1 MSPRIARLVARA
13 LSLFVALVG
22 VTGSVATPATADAS
36 TDAPSTLAWRSCH
49 GGDVECARLS
59 VPLDDTNP
67 ADPRVIHVALERVAA
82 RDPER
87 RIGSLIVNPGG
98 PGAPGATFAPGI
110 AGSLPAEVQDRFDI
124 VGFDP
129 RGTGKSAGVDCGDNY
144 DSLYALDFDPDTP
157 QERQALDDANRALVE
172 SCVRRDGERLRFLTT
187 DRAARDMDRIRVALG
202 DDRLTYLGYSYGTL
216 LGAQYAAQF
225 PDRVRALVLDG
236 AVDPALDGRTSQLAQ
251 AEGFERSIDLFLES
265 CARRPSCAFHGG
277 DDPGAAYD
285 ALRARVDQHPLPAGR
300 GRRLNGTLFDIG
312 IAQLLYGGES
322 SWPEVADVL
331 AAAEDRDGSALLGD
345 ADAYTGRRDDGTYDD
360 LQESF
365 LAIGC
370 ADGPPVD
377 GIEGMRAIEQEAAKV
392 APRLGRSVVNNS
404 LACAFWPVA
413 APPALPLHAPG
424 APPILVIGTRN
435 DPATPL
441 SGARALARELG
452 SGVLVIAS
460 GAQHTAFASGNACVD
475 RAVERYLVDARPP
488 SDGTRC

>member
-1 MSPRIARLVARA
+1 MSPRIGRPVARA
-13 LSLFVALVG
+13 LALLVALVG
-22 VTGSVATPATADAS
+22 VTGVAVTPATADA
-36 TDAPSTLAWRSCH
+36 APDPSSKLVWRSCH
-49 GGDVECARLS
+49 GADVECARLT

-67 ADPRVIHVALERVAA
+67 ADTRTIDLALERVPA

-87 RIGSLIVNPGG
+87 RIGSLVVNPGG
-98 PGAPGATFAPGI
+98 PGAPGADFAPEI
-110 AGSLPAEVQDRFDI
+110 AGNLPNEIQDRFDI

-129 RGTGKSAGVDCGDNY
+129 RGTGKSAGVDCGDRY
-144 DSLYALDFDPDTP
+144 DGLYALDFDPDTAR
-157 QERQALDDANRALVE
+157 ERQALDDANRALVE
-172 SCVRRDGERLRFLTT
+172 SCVRRDGDRLPFLTT

-236 AVDPALDGRTSQLAQ
+236 AVDPALDGLTSQLAQ
-251 AEGFERSIDLFLES
+251 AEGFERSLDLFLAS
-265 CARRPSCAFHGG
+265 CAHRRSCAFHGG
-277 DDPGAAYD
+277 DHPGAAYD
-285 ALRARVDQHPLPAGR
+285 ALRARVDKRPIPAGR
-300 GRRLNGTLFDIG
+300 GRKLNGTLFDIG
-312 IAQLLYGGES
+312 IAQLLYDGEA
-322 SWPEVADVL
+322 SWPEVAHVL
-331 AAAEDRDGSALLGD
+331 AAAERGDGRALVGY
-345 ADAYTGRRDDGTYDD
+345 ADLYTGRSSDGTYDD

-370 ADGPPVD
+370 ADGPPI
-377 GIEGMRAIEQEAAKV
+377 GGLEGMQAIEKEAARV

-413 APPALPLHAPG
+413 APPAQPLHAPG

-452 SGVLVIAS
+452 SGVLMIAS

-475 RAVERYLVDARPP
+475 GAVQRYFVDLRPP
-488 SDGTRC
+488 KNGKRC

>member
-1 MSPRIARLVARA
+1 MFTGIGRLVARA
-13 LSLFVALVG
+13 LVLAVALTG
-22 VTGSVATPATADAS
+22 VTGSVAIPASAGATGDA
-36 TDAPSTLAWRSCH
+36 ATLVWRSCH
-49 GGDVECARLS
+49 GGDVECARFS

-67 ADPRVIHVALERVAA
+67 ADTRTIDLALERVPA
-82 RDPER
+82 RDPDR
-87 RIGSLIVNPGG
+87 RIGSLVVNPGG
-98 PGAPGATFAPGI
+98 PGAPGADFAPEI
-110 AGSLPAEVQDRFDI
+110 AGSLPNEIQDRFDI

-129 RGTGKSAGVDCGDNY
+129 RGTGKSAGVDCGDRY

-157 QERQALDDANRALVE
+157 EERQALDDANRALVE
-172 SCVRRDGERLRFLTT
+172 SCVRRDGDRLPFLTT
-187 DRAARDMDRIRVALG
+187 DRAARDMDRIRAALG

-225 PDRVRALVLDG
+225 PERVRALVLDG

-251 AEGFERSIDLFLES
+251 AKGFERSLDLFLAD
-265 CARRPSCAFHGG
+265 CAHRPSCAFHGG
-277 DDPGAAYD
+277 DHPGAAYD
-285 ALRARVDQHPLPAGR
+285 ALRSRADRHPIAAGR

-312 IAQLLYGGES
+312 IAQLLYAGES
-322 SWPEVADVL
+322 SWREVADVL
-331 AAAEDRDGSALLGD
+331 SAAERGDGSALVGY
-345 ADAYTGRRDDGTYDD
+345 ADLYTGRSDNGTYND

-370 ADGPPVD
+370 ADGPPIGGVD
-377 GIEGMRAIEQEAAKV
+377 GLRAIEEEAAEV

-404 LACAFWPVA
+404 LACAFWPVP
-413 APPALPLHAPG
+413 APPAQPLYAPG

-452 SGVLVIAS
+452 SGVLMIAP

-475 RAVERYLVDARPP
+475 RAVARYFVDLGPP
-488 SDGTRC
+488 KNGKRC

>member
-1 MSPRIARLVARA
+1 MSPRIGRLVARA
-13 LSLFVALVG
+13 LALVVALVG
-22 VTGSVATPATADAS
+22 TAGVVATPATPDAA
-36 TDAPSTLAWRSCH
+36 TDAATTLAWRRCR
-49 GGDVECARLS
+49 GGNVECARLS

-67 ADPRVIHVALERVAA
+67 ADTRAIDLALERVPA

-87 RIGSLIVNPGG
+87 RIGSLVVNPGG
-98 PGAPGATFAPGI
+98 PGAPGADFAPEI
-110 AGSLPAEVQDRFDI
+110 AGSLPREVQDRFDI

-129 RGTGKSAGVDCGDNY
+129 RGTGRSAGVDCGDRY

-157 QERQALDDANRALVE
+157 EERQALDDANRALVE
-172 SCVRRDGERLRFLTT
+172 SCVRRDGDRLPFLTT

-251 AEGFERSIDLFLES
+251 AKGFEGSLDLFLES
-265 CARRPSCAFHGG
+265 CARRSSCAFHGG
-277 DDPGAAYD
+277 DQPGAAYD
-285 ALRARVDQHPLPAGR
+285 ALRARVDRSPIPVGD

-312 IAQLLYGGES
+312 IAQLLYDGES
-322 SWPEVADVL
+322 SWAEVADVL
-331 AAAEDRDGSALLGD
+331 AAAEDGDGSVLVFY
-345 ADAYTGRRDDGTYDD
+345 ADLYTGRRDNGTYDD
-360 LQESF
+360 LQDAF

-377 GIEGMRAIEQEAAKV
+377 GIEGMRAIEKEAGQV

-413 APPALPLHAPG
+413 AAPPLPLHAPG
-424 APPILVIGTRN
+424 AAPILVIGTRK

-452 SGVLVIAS
+452 SGVLMIAS

-475 RAVERYLVDARPP
+475 GAVERYLVDVRPP
-488 SDGTRC
+488 KDGKRC